1 MKLRV
6 LILVCAVAA
15 LALGFGLAGLQ
26 RRYVAGVFVPDG
38 QAFGKRPGSP
48 ATDDTVYSFPTPG
61 TWPAGLAWD
70 GQYFWVSDIDDAM
83 IYRLDTVGS
92 IMRSFAP
99 PDNFGSGD
107 LEWADGH
114 LWFVSEVEGLL
125 YALDT
130 LTGAPLRS
138 FVLPDTGT
146 PRPSP
151 WGLTSDGQYF
161 WHSQYGNARIYK
173 LDPAN
178 GQVLFSFPPPTSSIL
193 GIAWDGFYLW
203 GVDISSL
210 TIYVMNPPDSSAVA
224 SFPGQLP
231 YPLGLKWV
239 GPDLWNVD
247 GNFCRVYKI
256 TGVSGLA
263 EKGKLPVSG
272 PLGSICPNPFASR
285 AVIRWTSS
293 GDAGQE
299 PMVFDASGRPV
310 RTLVSGRMPSGSQ
323 SAIWDGRD
331 DAGQE
336 LPCGAYFVRLHIA
349 DRMETQRLVKVY

>member
-1 MKLRV
+1 VKLRV

-15 LALGFGLAGLQ
+15 LALGAGSAGLQ

-83 IYRLDTVGS
+83 IYRLDTTGS
-92 IMRSFAP
+92 IVRSFAP
-99 PDNFGSGD
+99 PPGSNGSGD
-107 LEWADGH
+107 LEWVDGH
-114 LWFVSEVEGLL
+114 LWFVSESDNIL
-125 YALDT
+125 YELDT
-130 LTGAPLRS
+130 LTGTPLHS
-138 FVLPDTGT
+138 FLLPTGAQA
-146 PRPSP
+146 
-151 WGLTSDGQYF
+151 WGLTWDGQYF
-161 WHSQYGNARIYK
+161 WHSQYVNARIFK

-178 GQVLFSFPPPTSSIL
+178 GQVLFSFPSPASLVL
-193 GIAWDGFYLW
+193 GIAWDGCYLW
-203 GVDISSL
+203 GVDISSG
-210 TIYVMNPPDSSAVA
+210 TIYVMNPPDSSVVI

-239 GPDLWNVD
+239 GSNLWNVD
-247 GNFCRVYKI
+247 GDLCRVYKI
-256 TGVSGLA
+256 TGISGLA

-272 PLGSICPNPFASR
+272 PLGSISPNPFASR
-285 AVIRWTSS
+285 TVIRWTSS

-299 PMVFDASGRPV
+299 LTVFDAGGRPV

-323 SAIWDGRD
+323 SAIWNGRD

-349 DRMETQRLVKVY
+349 DRMETQRLVKVH